1 MSFLGN
7 FQNPK
12 VTETSLSRDMIKE
25 YVRRLFRRMEFPE
38 QIFISLGDS
47 AMVSKGDVVWMNID
61 CESPYDWVPLPRIDE
76 LVTNLPSKENF
87 LRAMGAERLEDVSSE
102 AEALFW
108 KRFSFEFAKRAAAV
122 RVHWK

>member
-7 FQNPK
+7 YVEPK

-25 YVRRLFRRMEFPE
+25 YVRRLFRRPDFPE

-61 CESPYDWVPLPRIDE
+61 CEHPYDWLPLPRIDD
-76 LVTNLPSKENF
+76 LVTNLPSKETF
-87 LRAMGAERLEDVSSE
+87 LRETGADRLEDVTSE
-102 AEALFW
+102 AEELFR
-108 KRFSFEFAKRAAAV
+108 KGFQFQFAKQAAGV
-122 RVHWK
+122 KVHWR